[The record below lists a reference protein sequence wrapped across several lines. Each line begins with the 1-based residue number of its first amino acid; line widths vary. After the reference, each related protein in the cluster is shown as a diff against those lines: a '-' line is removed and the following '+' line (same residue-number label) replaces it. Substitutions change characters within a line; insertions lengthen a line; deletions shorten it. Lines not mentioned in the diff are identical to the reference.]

1 MGRTIELKRVVITG
15 LGMVSSLGLDVPS
28 TWNAM
33 IAGQSGIDKITQWGD
48 LEEVKERFNLADD
61 FPLIAGEVK
70 HFDIKEIVQ
79 QRKHGF
85 TKEDLKQI
93 KYMDPFIQYAYAA
106 TLEAISDANV
116 NLERDKIDPYRVG
129 VIIGS
134 GLGGPQSWENEF
146 SRFIKGKKVSPFLIP
161 RLIPNLAAGNV
172 SISFRAKGA
181 NACLATACASGAH
194 AIGEAFQRI
203 QLGKEDA
210 IACGGTEAAIT
221 PLTIAG
227 FHALKALSSEYQT
240 PQSASRPFDIR
251 RNGFIMGD
259 GSGILILEELEH
271 ALARGAK
278 IYAEIIGFAMTGDAS
293 HITDPDMHGAVRC
306 INLALKEAQISTEDV
321 DLINPHATSTSK
333 GDINEAAA
341 IKKVFG
347 TGKEKPY
354 ITANKSQLGHSLG
367 AVGGIEAISSVLS
380 VCENKIPPI
389 LNLEEIDPECEGLNY
404 IRGQAKAVDVN
415 VVVSNSFGFG
425 GTNATLVFRKYAE

>member
-1 MGRTIELKRVVITG
+1 MGRTIELKRVVVTG
-15 LGMVSSLGLDVPS
+15 MGMVSSLGLDVPS
-28 TWNAM
+28 TWEAM

-48 LEEVKERFNLADD
+48 LEEVKERFNLSDD

-70 HFDIKEIVQ
+70 HFDIKEIVKL
-79 QRKHGF
+79 RKHGF
-85 TKEDLKQI
+85 SKEDLKQI

-106 TLEAISDANV
+106 TLEAIADANV

-134 GLGGPQSWENEF
+134 GMGGPQSWENEF

-227 FHALKALSSEYQT
+227 FHALKALSSEYRT
-240 PQSASRPFDIR
+240 PQTASRPFDIQ

-293 HITDPDMHGAVRC
+293 HITDPDMDGAIRC
-306 INLALKEAQISTEDV
+306 INLALKDAQISAGDV
-321 DLINPHATSTSK
+321 DLINPHATSTPK
-333 GDINEAAA
+333 GDTNEATA
-341 IKKVFG
+341 IKTVFG
-347 TGKEKPY
+347 AGKEKPY

-380 VCENKIPPI
+380 VYHNKIPPI
-389 LNLEEIDPECEGLNY
+389 LNLEQIDPACDGLNF
-404 IRGQAKAVDVN
+404 IRGRAKAVDVN
-415 VVVSNSFGFG
+415 VVLSNSFGFG
-425 GTNATLVFRKYAE
+425 GTNATLIFRKYML